1 MSPSRAELR
10 AAFVQAWQ
18 RAQAGLPL
26 VGPQVHIADVLH
38 RHPEYQRLLEDPD
51 AAAQDFPPDAEN
63 PFLHMGL
70 HIALAEQ
77 RAAGVPPE
85 LPLALTALTRRGGDA
100 HQAEHRVMG
109 ELARLLDDAQRA
121 GREPDIEAFRET
133 LRRLARG

>member
-18 RAQAGLPL
+18 RARAGLVL
-26 VGPQVHIADVLH
+26 VGPQVHIADVLR
-38 RHPEYQRLLEDPD
+38 RHPEYQHLVEDPD
-51 AAAQDFPPDAEN
+51 SAAQDFPPGAEN

-85 LPLALTALTRRGGDA
+85 LAPALAALARRAGDSHA
-100 HQAEHRVMG
+100 AEHRVMA
-109 ELARLLDDAQRA
+109 ELAALLDAAQRA
-121 GREPDIEAFRET
+121 GAEPDIEAFRET
-133 LRRLARG
+133 LRRLAHT

>member
-18 RAQAGLPL
+18 RARAGLPL
-26 VGPQVHIADVLH
+26 VGPQVHIADVLR
-38 RHPEYQRLLEDPD
+38 RHPEYQRLVEDPD
-51 AAAQDFPPDAEN
+51 GAAQEFPPGAEN

-77 RAAGVPPE
+77 RAAGAPPE
-85 LPLALTALTRRGGDA
+85 LAPALAALARRGGDLHA
-100 HQAEHRVMG
+100 AEHRVMA
-109 ELARLLDDAQRA
+109 ELAALLDAAQRA

-133 LRRLARG
+133 LRRLARS